1 MPKNTFQ
8 PNKRRRA
15 KTHGFFARMSTPGGK
30 NVLSR
35 RRQKG
40 RWNLTPK

>member
-1 MPKNTFQ
+1 MKSTFQ
-8 PNKRRRA
+8 PNKRRRSR
-15 KTHGFFARMSTPGGK
+15 KHGFLSRMATLCGR

-40 RWNLTPK
+40 RKSLSA

>member
-8 PNKRRRA
+8 PNIRHRK
-15 KTHGFFARMSTPGGK
+15 KVHGFFARISTPGGR
-30 NVLSR
+30 NVIKR

-40 RWNLTPK
+40 RWRLTP